1 VPVPVF
7 CCNLLQLKVAK
18 GVFPFIGKWFRFSLS
33 SFMANTRRTNLR
45 QIADAL
51 GLSASTVSR
60 ALRELPGIHPETRQA
75 VFDTA
80 QRLGYRGGELVQQQT
95 FRNILTVSQSIGSR
109 TDHEYL
115 SGMSRAAVAL
125 NLSLVSHH
133 YLPEECNHLLVPEL
147 QPRALAAKQVDG
159 VVLIHRWPP
168 EIAAALRK
176 QLPVVSIIHEYT
188 DADVD
193 VVSLDDRA
201 GVAELV
207 THLVEGGYKK
217 IGFFGL
223 NSEMT
228 WSRSRFAGFV
238 EAMVRFGLPW
248 SMENVVDVTLAE
260 ASSEIPF
267 ADSPSLQRAAKVV
280 SGGVDAWVAASELTA
295 RSLYLHLRSAGQKI
309 PRDVG
314 ITSFHSSSNPANSG
328 DYQFTTMDAPSAE
341 LGSSAL
347 RRLVHRIEGS
357 DTVRRTILL
366 PCSFRQ
372 GTTTRKV
379 AAKK

>member
-1 VPVPVF
+1 M
-7 CCNLLQLKVAK
+7 AK
-18 GVFPFIGKWFRFSLS
+18 
-33 SFMANTRRTNLR
+33 TRRTNLR

-80 QRLGYRGGELVQQQT
+80 RQLGYRGAELVQQQT

-159 VVLIHRWPP
+159 VVLIHRWPT
-168 EIAAALRK
+168 EIASALRK
-176 QLPVVSIIHEYT
+176 QLPVVSIIHEYA

-207 THLVEGGYKK
+207 KNLVDGKYRK

-248 SMENVVDVTLAE
+248 SMENVIEVTLAE

-267 ADSPSLQRAAKVV
+267 ADSPSLQRAAAAV
-280 SGGVDAWVAASELTA
+280 SGGVDAWVSASELTA
-295 RSLYLHLRSAGQKI
+295 RSLYLHLTHKGIQI
-309 PRDVG
+309 PRKVG
-314 ITSFHSSSNPANSG
+314 VTSFHSSSNPGVDSKVL
-328 DYQFTTMDAPSAE
+328 FTTMDAPSAE
-341 LGSSAL
+341 LGASAL
-347 RRLVHRIEGS
+347 RRLVHRIAGA

-366 PCSFRQ
+366 PCAFQQ
-372 GTTTRKV
+372 GNTTRKPR
-379 AAKK
+379 